1 VSAFF
6 EARDAARWFHAG
18 TPAEVRALDGVSL
31 EVPRGGFVLL
41 EGPSGSGKT
50 TLLALLGTLEK
61 PTRGAVLVDGA
72 DVASL
77 PESARSRLR
86 RRIGFAFPGGPM
98 IPRLPLWENVT
109 LGLVPLGTGVAERR
123 EIARGILARLGM
135 ENRLRAP
142 AEELSTG
149 ETQRAALARALAGKP
164 EALLVDE
171 PLSNLD
177 RESARLVVEALA
189 AFHRAGG
196 TAVVASHATEPF
208 PFATA
213 TVRLEAGRRLLPAAP
228 AT

>member
-1 VSAFF
+1 VTPFL

-18 TPAEVRALDGVSL
+18 TGAEVRALDGVTM
-31 EVPRGGFVLL
+31 EVPRGAFVLL
-41 EGPSGSGKT
+41 TGPSGSGKT
-50 TLLALLGTLEK
+50 TLLALLGTLER
-61 PTRGAVLVDGA
+61 PTRGAVLLDGTDPA
-72 DVASL
+72 GL

-86 RRIGFAFPGGPM
+86 RRLGFAFPGGPM

-109 LGLVPLGTGVAERR
+109 FGLVPLGKGVAERR
-123 EIARGILARLGM
+123 EIARGILARLGL
-135 ENRLRAP
+135 EHRLRSP

-149 ETQRAALARALAGKP
+149 EIQRGTLARALAGNP

-177 RESARLVVEALA
+177 PASAGLVVEALA

-208 PFATA
+208 PFATG
-213 TVRLEAGRRLLPAAP
+213 TIRLEAGRRA
-228 AT
+228 

>member
-1 VSAFF
+1 MTPFF

-18 TPAEVRALDGVSL
+18 TPAEVRALDGVTL
-31 EVPRGGFVLL
+31 EVPRGAFVLL

-50 TLLALLGTLEK
+50 TLLALLGTLER
-61 PTRGAVLVDGA
+61 PTRGTVLVDGA
-72 DVASL
+72 DEAGLS
-77 PESARSRLR
+77 EAGRSRVR

-109 LGLVPLGTGVAERR
+109 LGLVPLGAGAAERR

-135 ENRLRAP
+135 EPRLRAP

-149 ETQRAALARALAGKP
+149 EIQRAALARALAGRP

-177 RESARLVVEALA
+177 AAAAGLVVEALA
-189 AFHRAGG
+189 AFRSAGG
-196 TAVVASHATEPF
+196 TAVVASHATAPF
-208 PFATA
+208 PFADA
-213 TVRLEAGRRLLPAAP
+213 GIRLEAGRRA
-228 AT
+228 

>member
-1 VSAFF
+1 MIPFF

-18 TPAEVRALDGVSL
+18 TPAEVRALDGVTL
-31 EVPRGGFVLL
+31 EVPRGAFVLL

-61 PTRGAVLVDGA
+61 PTRGTVLVDGA
-72 DVASL
+72 DVAALS
-77 PESARSRLR
+77 ESARARVR

-109 LGLVPLGTGVAERR
+109 LGLVPMGTGVAERR
-123 EIARGILARLGM
+123 EIARGFLARLGM
-135 ENRLRAP
+135 EGRLRAP

-149 ETQRAALARALAGKP
+149 ETQRAALARALAGRP

-177 RESARLVVEALA
+177 PASAALVVEALS

-196 TAVVASHATEPF
+196 TAVVASHAVDPF
-208 PFATA
+208 PFADA
-213 TVRLEAGRRLLPAAP
+213 RIRLESGRKA
-228 AT
+228 